1 MRRSKFVLHKESSIH
16 TFKKSLQLNKKI
28 VMIEIIKEPWPWYIA
43 GPLVGLTVP
52 ILLILGNKS
61 FGISS
66 SLRHI
71 CAACV
76 PANINFFQYDWKKEL
91 WNLFFVFGILL
102 GGLLATQFLMNPGE
116 IIVNPNLK
124 AELSGYGITDYSN
137 LVPVQLMNFAN
148 LLTLKGFIIMMGG
161 GFLVGFGTR
170 YAGGCTSGHAIMGL
184 SNLQWPS
191 LVATICF
198 MAGGFLMANVILPII
213 LSL

>member
-1 MRRSKFVLHKESSIH
+1 ML
-16 TFKKSLQLNKKI
+16 
-28 VMIEIIKEPWPWYIA
+28 EIIKEPWPWYVA
-43 GPLVGLTVP
+43 GPLIGLTVP
-52 ILLILGNKS
+52 ALLIIGNKS

-76 PANINFFQYDWKKEL
+76 PANVNFFKYNWKKEA
-91 WNLFFVFGILL
+91 WNLFFVLGIFF
-102 GGLLATQFLMNPGE
+102 GGLITSQFL
-116 IIVNPNLK
+116 VNPNEITVNPDLK
-124 AELSGYGITDYSN
+124 AELAGYGITDYSN
-137 LVPVQLMNFAN
+137 LVPVQLMNFEI
-148 LLTLKGFIIMMGG
+148 LLTLRGFILMVVG

-191 LVATICF
+191 LVATVCF
-198 MAGGFLMANVILPII
+198 MIGGFLMANFILPII